1 MRAAQNRRPKG
12 ALVNSRWSGKIL
24 GGFTEAP
31 PAPLASLRHL
41 RRLIYITLGIA
52 LALVLQARS
61 APAVSTGSRIP
72 LYLCL
77 IAVELALVRFVIMG
91 IRARGYKLVD
101 LLGQRWGTATR
112 ALMDLLCGG
121 GTDALL
127 RYLGPLLYQLL
138 GRWATTTGFLLPTT
152 RIESVVWVG
161 VSIAAGICEET
172 VYRGYLQR
180 QLWSLTRSLG
190 LALVLQAL
198 IFGSAHI
205 YQGWKPA
212 LIAAIYGL
220 IFGVVAAWRRS
231 IIPSAIAHVITDIVA
246 GLQM

>member
-1 MRAAQNRRPKG
+1 
-12 ALVNSRWSGKIL
+12 
-24 GGFTEAP
+24 
-31 PAPLASLRHL
+31 
-41 RRLIYITLGIA
+41 
-52 LALVLQARS
+52 
-61 APAVSTGSRIP
+61 
-72 LYLCL
+72 
-77 IAVELALVRFVIMG
+77 
-91 IRARGYKLVD
+91 
-101 LLGQRWGTATR
+101 
-112 ALMDLLCGG
+112 MDLLFAV
-121 GTDALL
+121 GTAALL